1 MRILFLSHFIP
12 HPPTGGASLRN
23 FNIVKELTR
32 KHEVHVLTFTQMNRH
47 PTQEKIEASR
57 RYLEQYCASVTILNV
72 PTDHSRLRWY
82 AMLGFNLFSPRPYS
96 MWRFWSNEMKEALG
110 RAIAANSFD
119 IVHVDTIALAAY
131 RAYLHGLPAVLN
143 HHNIESTLLLR
154 RAATEKSLIKRWY
167 LNLQGR
173 KLRSAEKRAIV
184 RFDGNIC
191 VSELDCEELRSLGKG
206 ALCRVV
212 PNGTDVDFFR
222 PVEAKSEGPS
232 LVFAGSMTWY
242 PNSDAMTLFAE
253 RIWPLIKEQIPG
265 IVMNVIGSY
274 PPAEVVRLS
283 QSDHQFKVLGFVD
296 DVRPYIS
303 RASVYVVP
311 IRVGGGTRLKIL
323 DAMAMG
329 KAIVSHP
336 IGAEGL
342 YVIHGKD
349 IVIAEDPKSFADEV
363 VELVHNE
370 AKRRALATQARQTVV
385 ERYSWQGIVPVLE
398 KFYHEVADGRGAKT
412 GTM

>member
-1 MRILFLSHFIP
+1 M
-12 HPPTGGASLRN
+12 
-23 FNIVKELTR
+23 
-32 KHEVHVLTFTQMNRH
+32 
-47 PTQEKIEASR
+47 
-57 RYLEQYCASVTILNV
+57 
-72 PTDHSRLRWY
+72 
-82 AMLGFNLFSPRPYS
+82 
-96 MWRFWSNEMKEALG
+96 
-110 RAIAANSFD
+110 
-119 IVHVDTIALAAY
+119 
-131 RAYLHGLPAVLN
+131 
-143 HHNIESTLLLR
+143 LLR